1 MWWGENE
8 NKMRAAHHDESLG
21 DAAFD
26 VQMRMTAIEDKVAN
40 LQSSMKEALSL
51 LGGGDVA

>member
-51 LGGGDVA
+51 LGGGGVA